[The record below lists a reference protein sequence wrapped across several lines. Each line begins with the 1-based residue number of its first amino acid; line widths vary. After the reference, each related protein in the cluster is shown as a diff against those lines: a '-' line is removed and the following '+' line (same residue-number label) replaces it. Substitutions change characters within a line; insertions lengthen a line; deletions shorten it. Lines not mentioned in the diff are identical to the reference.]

1 MARGKQKEAEPTF
14 EERLA
19 RLEEIVE
26 QLESGEVGLDDSLR
40 LYAEGT
46 DLIRRCRADLQAAE
60 QRIEQLTRTA
70 EGDLVVEPME
80 PPDADGA
87 EAGEDKG

>member
-40 LYAEGT
+40 LYAEGA

-70 EGDLVVEPME
+70 EGDLVVEPIE
-80 PPDADGA
+80 PPETNGT
-87 EAGEDKG
+87 EAGEDEG